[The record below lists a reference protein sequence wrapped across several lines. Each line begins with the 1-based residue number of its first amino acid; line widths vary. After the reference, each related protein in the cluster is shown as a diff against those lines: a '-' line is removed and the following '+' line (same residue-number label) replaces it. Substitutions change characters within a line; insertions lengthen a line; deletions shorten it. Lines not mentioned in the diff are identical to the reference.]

1 MIGRP
6 IRLAPLAVIVAAG
19 ACGPSQQDADG
30 AIKQAMDAIT
40 AQHAEALR
48 YAPAAFDALMAG
60 YDTAQTAYQAK
71 DYRKAVAA
79 AHEVETVARHDLP
92 TTIRVAKERVADR
105 VKVLRDSVQQMLTV
119 LDKRVGA
126 RGEAR
131 AALDS
136 LKASMVRALA
146 AEQRGDV
153 ADALHAVMRV
163 QTAAADLS
171 QKVMT
176 R

>member
-1 MIGRP
+1 MMRRM

-19 ACGPSQQDADG
+19 ACGPSQQDADA

-40 AQHAEALR
+40 AQHAETLR

-60 YDTAQTAYQAK
+60 YDTAQTAYKAK

-79 AHEVETVARHDLP
+79 AHEVETVARYDLP
-92 TTIRVAKERVADR
+92 KTIRTAKQRVADR
-105 VKVLRDSVQQMLTV
+105 VAVLRDSVQQMLAV
-119 LDKRVGA
+119 LDRHVGA
-126 RGEAR
+126 RGAER
-131 AALDS
+131 TELDS
-136 LKASMVRALA
+136 LKGSMVHALA

-153 ADALHAVMRV
+153 ADALHVVMHV
-163 QTAAADLS
+163 QTGAADLAR
-171 QKVMT
+171 KVMK

>member
-1 MIGRP
+1 MTGRL
-6 IRLAPLAVIVAAG
+6 IRLAPLVVIVAAG
-19 ACGPSQQDADG
+19 ACGPSQQDAD
-30 AIKQAMDAIT
+30 AAMKQAMDAIT
-40 AQHAEALR
+40 AQHAETLR

-60 YDTAQTAYQAK
+60 YDTAQTAYKAK

-92 TTIRVAKERVADR
+92 TTIRNAKQRVADR
-105 VKVLRDSVQQMLTV
+105 VDVLRDSVQQMLAV

-126 RGEAR
+126 RGNAR
-131 AALDS
+131 TQLDS
-136 LKASMVRALA
+136 LKASMVRVLA

-163 QTAAADLS
+163 QTGAAELA
-171 QKVMT
+171 QKVMQ